1 MKFNFIAIEG
11 NIGAGK
17 TTLST
22 MLSEHFNARLV
33 LEQFSDNP
41 FLPEFYK
48 NPNKV
53 AFPLELS
60 FLADRYGQLKQDLIN
75 LDLFNDITI
84 ADYFIYKSLIFASN
98 NLKEDELLLY
108 QRLFDIIAT
117 SLPKPDLLIYLY
129 LDTVQLQKN
138 IKKRGRIYELDIKTE
153 YLQQI
158 QDRYLAFLQGLPN
171 QKVLVIDMQDVDFIV
186 QKNKFEQ
193 ILTLLENDYPKG
205 ITNISL
211 SNL

>member
-1 MKFNFIAIEG
+1 MRYNFIAIEG

-22 MLSEHFNARLV
+22 MLAKHYQARLV

-48 NPNKV
+48 NPDKV

-60 FLADRYGQLKQDLIN
+60 FLADRYSQLKQDLIN
-75 LDLFNDITI
+75 LDLFNSITI

-98 NLKEDELLLY
+98 NLKEDELILY

-129 LDTVQLQKN
+129 LNTEQLQNN
-138 IKKRGRIYELDIKTE
+138 IIKRGRVYELDIKPE

-158 QDRYLAFLQGLPN
+158 QNGYLSFLQGLPN
-171 QKVLVIDMQDVDFIV
+171 QKVLVLDMQGVDFV
-186 QKNKFEQ
+186 QEKDKFEQ
-193 ILTLLENDYPKG
+193 ILALLETDYPKG
-205 ITNISL
+205 ISHISL
-211 SNL
+211 V

>member
-1 MKFNFIAIEG
+1 MKHSIIAIEG

-22 MLSEHFNARLV
+22 MLANHFKARLV

-48 NPNKV
+48 NPDKV

-75 LDLFNDITI
+75 LDLFNEITI

-108 QRLFDIIAT
+108 QRIFDIIAS

-129 LDTVQLQKN
+129 LDTDQLQRN
-138 IKKRGRIYELDIKTE
+138 IQKRGRVYELEIKTD
-153 YLQQI
+153 YLEQI
-158 QDRYLAFLQGLPN
+158 QNRYLAFLKGLPN
-171 QKVLVIDMQDVDFIV
+171 QKILIIDMQGVDFV
-186 QKNKFEQ
+186 NDKSKFEQ
-193 ILTLLENDYPKG
+193 IIQLLLKDYPKG
-205 ITNISL
+205 ITNITL
-211 SNL
+211 D

>member
-1 MKFNFIAIEG
+1 MTHSIIAIEG

-22 MLSEHFNARLV
+22 MLANHFKARLV

-48 NPNKV
+48 NPDKV

-108 QRLFDIIAT
+108 QRIFDIIAS

-129 LDTVQLQKN
+129 LDTDQLQRN
-138 IKKRGRIYELDIKTE
+138 IQKRGRVYELEIKTD
-153 YLQQI
+153 YLEQI
-158 QDRYLAFLQGLPN
+158 QNRYLAFLKGLPN
-171 QKVLVIDMQDVDFIV
+171 QKILIIDMQGVDFV
-186 QKNKFEQ
+186 NDKSKFEQ
-193 ILTLLENDYPKG
+193 IIQLLLKDYPKG
-205 ITNISL
+205 ITNITL
-211 SNL
+211 D

>member
-1 MKFNFIAIEG
+1 MKYNFIAIEG

-17 TTLST
+17 TTLSN
-22 MLSEHFNARLV
+22 MLANRFNARLV

-48 NPNKV
+48 NPDKV

-98 NLKEDELLLY
+98 NLKEDELMLY
-108 QRLFDIIAT
+108 QRLFDIIAY

-129 LDTVQLQKN
+129 LDTAQLQKN
-138 IKKRGRIYELDIKTE
+138 ILKRGRSYELNIKTE
-153 YLQQI
+153 YLEQI
-158 QDRYLAFLQGLPN
+158 QNRYLSFLQGLPN
-171 QKVLVIDMQDVDFIV
+171 QKVLVVDMQEIDFVIDK
-186 QKNKFEQ
+186 QKFERIIQ
-193 ILTLLENDYPKG
+193 LLNNDYEKG

-211 SNL
+211 K

>member
-1 MKFNFIAIEG
+1 MKYNFIAIEG

-17 TTLST
+17 TTLSN
-22 MLSEHFNARLV
+22 MLANHFNARLV

-48 NPNKV
+48 NPAKV

-75 LDLFNDITI
+75 LDLFNEITI

-108 QRLFDIIAT
+108 QRLFDIIAS

-129 LDTVQLQKN
+129 LDTEQLQKN
-138 IKKRGRIYELDIKTE
+138 ILKRGRTYELNIKTE
-153 YLQQI
+153 YLDQI
-158 QDRYLAFLQGLPN
+158 QNRYLNFLQGLPN
-171 QKVLVIDMQDVDFIV
+171 QKVIVLDMQGVDFINDL
-186 QKNKFEQ
+186 QKFEK
-193 ILTLLENDYPKG
+193 IVNLLRNDYHKG
-205 ITNISL
+205 ITNITL
-211 SNL
+211 

>member
-1 MKFNFIAIEG
+1 MKYNFIAIEG

-17 TTLST
+17 TTLSN
-22 MLSEHFNARLV
+22 MLAAHFNARLV
-33 LEQFSDNP
+33 LEQFSENP
-41 FLPEFYK
+41 FLPEFYI
-48 NPNKV
+48 NPHKV

-75 LDLFNDITI
+75 LDLFNELTV

-108 QRLFDIIAT
+108 QRLFDIIAS

-129 LDTVQLQKN
+129 LDTVQLKKN
-138 IKKRGRIYELDIKTE
+138 IIKRGRSYELNIKTE
-153 YLQQI
+153 YLEQI
-158 QDRYLAFLQGLPN
+158 QNRYLSFLQGLPL
-171 QKVLVIDMQDVDFIV
+171 QKVLVIDMQGVDFLNDH
-186 QKNKFEQ
+186 QKFQQ
-193 ILTLLENDYPKG
+193 IINLLNNDYEKG

-211 SNL
+211 A

>member
-1 MKFNFIAIEG
+1 MTHSIIAIEG

-22 MLSEHFNARLV
+22 MLANHFKARLV

-48 NPNKV
+48 NPDKV

-75 LDLFNDITI
+75 LDLFNEITI

-108 QRLFDIIAT
+108 QRIFDIIAS

-129 LDTVQLQKN
+129 LDTDQLQRN
-138 IKKRGRIYELDIKTE
+138 IQKRGRVYELEIKTD
-153 YLQQI
+153 YLEQI
-158 QDRYLAFLQGLPN
+158 QNRYLAFLKGLPN
-171 QKVLVIDMQDVDFIV
+171 QKILIIDMQGVDFV
-186 QKNKFEQ
+186 NDKSKFEQ
-193 ILTLLENDYPKG
+193 IIQLLLKDYPKG
-205 ITNISL
+205 ITNITL
-211 SNL
+211 D

>member
-1 MKFNFIAIEG
+1 MKYNFIAIEG
-11 NIGAGK
+11 YIGAGK
-17 TTLST
+17 TTLSN
-22 MLSEHFNARLV
+22 MLAEHFNARLV

-48 NPNKV
+48 KPDKV

-75 LDLFNDITI
+75 LDLFNEVTI

-108 QRLFDIIAT
+108 QRLFDIIA
-117 SLPKPDLLIYLY
+117 SALPKPDLLIYLY

-138 IKKRGRIYELDIKTE
+138 ILKRGRSYEMNITNK
-153 YLQQI
+153 YLEQI
-158 QDRYLAFLQGLPN
+158 QNRYLSFLHGLPH
-171 QKVLVIDMQDVDFIV
+171 QKVLVVDMQGVDFI
-186 QKNKFEQ
+186 NDHLKFERIIQ
-193 ILTLLENDYPKG
+193 LLSNDYEKG
-205 ITNISL
+205 ITNITL
-211 SNL
+211 

>member
-1 MKFNFIAIEG
+1 MKYNFIAIEG

-17 TTLST
+17 TTLSK
-22 MLSEHFNARLV
+22 MLAEHFNARLV
-33 LEQFSDNP
+33 LEQFSENP

-48 NPNKV
+48 HPEKV

-75 LDLFNDITI
+75 LDLFNEITI

-117 SLPKPDLLIYLY
+117 ALPKPDLLIYLY
-129 LDTVQLQKN
+129 LDTNQLQKN
-138 IKKRGRIYELDIKTE
+138 ILKRGRSYELEIKAE
-153 YLQQI
+153 YLEQI
-158 QDRYLAFLQGLPN
+158 QNRYLAFLQGLPQ
-171 QKVLVIDMQDVDFIV
+171 QKIIVIDIQGIDFI
-186 QKNKFEQ
+186 NDSIRFEQ
-193 ILTLLENDYPKG
+193 ILSLLEKDYPKG
-205 ITNISL
+205 ITHVSF
-211 SNL
+211 

>member
-1 MKFNFIAIEG
+1 MHNFIAIEG

-17 TTLST
+17 TTLSN
-22 MLSEHFNARLV
+22 LLAKHFNARLI

-48 NPNKV
+48 NPSKV

-60 FLADRYGQLKQDLIN
+60 FLADRYGQLKNDLIN
-75 LDLFNDITI
+75 LDLFNEVSI

-108 QRLFDIIAT
+108 QRLFDIIAS
-117 SLPKPDLLIYLY
+117 SLPRPDLLIYLY
-129 LDTVQLQKN
+129 LDTEQLQKN
-138 IKKRGRIYELDIKTE
+138 ILKRGREYELNIKSE
-153 YLQQI
+153 YLDQI
-158 QDRYLAFLQGLPN
+158 QNRYLAFLQGLPN
-171 QKVLVIDMQDVDFIV
+171 QKVLVIDMQGIDFIDD
-186 QKNKFEQ
+186 KSKFQQ
-193 ILTLLENDYPKG
+193 ILQLLNEDYPKG

-211 SNL
+211 Q

>member
-1 MKFNFIAIEG
+1 MKHSIIAIEG

-22 MLSEHFNARLV
+22 MLANHFKARLV

-48 NPNKV
+48 NPDKV

-75 LDLFNDITI
+75 LDLFNEITI

-108 QRLFDIIAT
+108 QRIFDIIAS

-129 LDTVQLQKN
+129 LDTDQLQRN
-138 IKKRGRIYELDIKTE
+138 IQKRGRVYELEIKTD
-153 YLQQI
+153 YLEQI
-158 QDRYLAFLQGLPN
+158 QNRYLAFLKGLPN
-171 QKVLVIDMQDVDFIV
+171 QIILIIDMQGVDFV
-186 QKNKFEQ
+186 NDKSKFEQ
-193 ILTLLENDYPKG
+193 IIELLLKDYPKG
-205 ITNISL
+205 ITNITL
-211 SNL
+211 D

>member
-1 MKFNFIAIEG
+1 MKYNFIAIEG

-17 TTLST
+17 TTLSN
-22 MLSEHFNARLV
+22 MLANQFNARLV
-33 LEQFSDNP
+33 LEQFSENP

-48 NPNKV
+48 NPSKV

-75 LDLFNDITI
+75 LDLFNEITI

-108 QRLFDIIAT
+108 QRLFDIIAS

-129 LDTVQLQKN
+129 LDTPQLQHN
-138 IKKRGRIYELDIKTE
+138 ILKRGREYELNIKAE
-153 YLQQI
+153 YLEQI
-158 QDRYLAFLQGLPN
+158 QNRYLSFLQGLPQ
-171 QKVLVIDMQDVDFIV
+171 QKVLVVDMQGVDFVNEPQNFNKIV
-186 QKNKFEQ
+186 N
-193 ILTLLENDYPKG
+193 LLNNDYHKG

-211 SNL
+211 S

>member
-1 MKFNFIAIEG
+1 MTHSIIAIEG

-22 MLSEHFNARLV
+22 MLANHFKARLV

-48 NPNKV
+48 NPDKV

-75 LDLFNDITI
+75 LDLFNEITI

-98 NLKEDELLLY
+98 NLKEDELLLVPAH
-108 QRLFDIIAT
+108 I
-117 SLPKPDLLIYLY
+117 
-129 LDTVQLQKN
+129 
-138 IKKRGRIYELDIKTE
+138 
-153 YLQQI
+153 
-158 QDRYLAFLQGLPN
+158 
-171 QKVLVIDMQDVDFIV
+171 
-186 QKNKFEQ
+186 
-193 ILTLLENDYPKG
+193 
-205 ITNISL
+205 
-211 SNL
+211 

>member
-1 MKFNFIAIEG
+1 MTHSIIAIEG

-22 MLSEHFNARLV
+22 MLANHFKARLV

-48 NPNKV
+48 NPDKV

-75 LDLFNDITI
+75 LDLFNEITI

-108 QRLFDIIAT
+108 QRIFDIIAS

-129 LDTVQLQKN
+129 LDTDQLQKN
-138 IKKRGRIYELDIKTE
+138 IQKRGRVYELEIKTA
-153 YLQQI
+153 YLEQI
-158 QDRYLAFLQGLPN
+158 QNRYLTFLKGLPN
-171 QKVLVIDMQDVDFIV
+171 QKILIIDMQGVDFV
-186 QKNKFEQ
+186 NDKSKFEQ
-193 ILTLLENDYPKG
+193 IIQLLLKDYPKG
-205 ITNISL
+205 ITNITL
-211 SNL
+211 D

>member
-1 MKFNFIAIEG
+1 MNYNFLAIEG

-22 MLSEHFNARLV
+22 MLAKHYQARLV

-41 FLPEFYK
+41 FLPDFYK

-60 FLADRYGQLKQDLIN
+60 FLADRYSQLKQDLIN
-75 LDLFNDITI
+75 LDLFNTVTI

-98 NLKEDELLLY
+98 NLKEDELILY

-129 LDTVQLQKN
+129 LDTEQLQKN
-138 IKKRGRIYELDIKTE
+138 IKKRGRIYELDIKPA

-158 QDRYLAFLQGLPN
+158 QNAYLNFLQGLPN
-171 QKVLVIDMQDVDFIV
+171 QKVLVIDMQGVDFI
-186 QKNKFEQ
+186 QEQHKFEQ
-193 ILTLLENDYPKG
+193 IISLLEKEYPKG
-205 ITNISL
+205 ITHISL
-211 SNL
+211 T

>member
-1 MKFNFIAIEG
+1 MKYNFIAIEG

-17 TTLST
+17 TTLSN
-22 MLSEHFNARLV
+22 MLANRFNARLV

-48 NPNKV
+48 NPDKV

-108 QRLFDIIAT
+108 QRLFDIIAS

-129 LDTVQLQKN
+129 LDTTQLQKN
-138 IKKRGRIYELDIKTE
+138 IIKRGRSYELNIKTE
-153 YLQQI
+153 YLEQI
-158 QDRYLAFLQGLPN
+158 QNRYLSFLQGLPN
-171 QKVLVIDMQDVDFIV
+171 QKVLVVDMQEIDFV
-186 QKNKFEQ
+186 SDKQKFERIIQ
-193 ILTLLENDYPKG
+193 LLNNDYEKG

-211 SNL
+211 K